1 MTRKK
6 ITLLEVPFDLGGPV
20 KGSSM
25 APSVLSAL
33 GLQTELGK
41 SYEIARV
48 AIKSETNNLDDKM
61 ECGVHNLW
69 NSVDISARVRDEV
82 KMNWSDDTILLTIGG
97 DHTISL
103 GTIAGALLCEENIGV
118 IYIDAHTDINTE
130 LTSFTANAHGMPLA
144 ACMGMCKSEL
154 NDIAKEKRLKS
165 SNVFWIGARAIDDLE
180 QHNIEYLDNV
190 YSYDRICTIGFENC
204 LEDILKKIQRNNI
217 DKLHLSFDVD
227 VMDPIIIPATGV
239 PEKYGLGLEDLQI
252 LNQWLRK
259 LKNVVSV
266 DFVEYNPLLDDKEY
280 SVGKW
285 CVNTIIDLIKN
296 TI

>member
-144 ACMGMCKSEL
+144 ACM
-154 NDIAKEKRLKS
+154 
-165 SNVFWIGARAIDDLE
+165 
-180 QHNIEYLDNV
+180 
-190 YSYDRICTIGFENC
+190 
-204 LEDILKKIQRNNI
+204 
-217 DKLHLSFDVD
+217 
-227 VMDPIIIPATGV
+227 
-239 PEKYGLGLEDLQI
+239 
-252 LNQWLRK
+252 
-259 LKNVVSV
+259 
-266 DFVEYNPLLDDKEY
+266 
-280 SVGKW
+280 
-285 CVNTIIDLIKN
+285 
-296 TI
+296 